1 MAAYKNRDHHVW
13 GFAVNLEHDLVNM
26 WGGAQ
31 TFEETKKRHS
41 LKMTNYMIQMKALMQ
56 CVSAN
61 CSWVATNNSIR
72 RTTQAELNLKAKG
85 AAQQVAV
92 FIDLSSGGTRRDKAR
107 LHLGDLFLNLIRTV
121 QVLSITVI

>member
-1 MAAYKNRDHHVW
+1 MSAYKTRDHHVW
-13 GFAVNLEHDLVNM
+13 GFAVDLEHDLVNM
-26 WGGAQ
+26 WGGSQ

-61 CSWVATNNSIR
+61 SSRVATNKSVH
-72 RTTQAELNLKAKG
+72 RTTQAELDLKAKG

-92 FIDLSSGGTRRDKAR
+92 FINLSSGGTRRDKAR
-107 LHLGDLFLNLIRTV
+107 LHLGDLFLNRIRTF
-121 QVLSITVI
+121 QVRSL